1 MPILKVKNKETG
13 QWVQVGVST
22 EATGAQIAAHNVDPE
37 SHADIRKEL
46 TDHNVSP
53 DAHADIRQLIAELH
67 GANEAMAAALA
78 DQAQTFYA
86 TIGTNWTE
94 DATTG
99 VASQS
104 VAIDGVLAS
113 HTAKVDHIYTG
124 DGSAASYTTFVE
136 AETQFLN
143 RITNGFAKT
152 YDGGITFYIFDAANT
167 VNIPII
173 VEVS

>member
-1 MPILKVKNKETG
+1 MPILKVKDKATG

-22 EATGAQIAAHNVDPE
+22 EATGAQIAAHNA
-37 SHADIRKEL
+37 S
-46 TDHNVSP
+46 T

-94 DATTG
+94 DTTTG
-99 VASQS
+99 VQSQS

-113 HTAKVDHIYTG
+113 HTAKVDHVYTG
-124 DGSAASYTTFVE
+124 DGGAASYTAYVE
-136 AETQFLN
+136 EETQFLN
-143 RITNGFAKT
+143 YITNGFAKT

-167 VNIPII
+167 VNIPVI

>member
-22 EATGAQIAAHNVDPE
+22 EATGAQIAAHNV
-37 SHADIRKEL
+37 AA
-46 TDHNVSP
+46 
-53 DAHADIRQLIAELH
+53 DAHADIRQLIADLH
-67 GANEAMAAALA
+67 GANEAMAAALEG
-78 DQAQTFYA
+78 QAQTFYA

-94 DATTG
+94 DAATG
-99 VASQS
+99 VKSQS
-104 VAIDGVLAS
+104 IAINGVLAS
-113 HTAKVDHIYTG
+113 HTAKVDHVYNG
-124 DGSAASYTTFVE
+124 DGSAASYATYVE
-136 AETQFLN
+136 EENQFLD

-152 YDGGITFYIFDAANT
+152 YDGGITLYIFEAANT